1 MTWTQTFEEARGDA
15 QTLSELTDFNSLV
28 KLAEQV
34 GCELQ
39 QNGVSSRQIRVLL
52 SETTAGMS
60 RIRRGRTLGMD
71 AGATDSV
78 SQDEQ
83 DHEEKRKAARELQD
97 RAAQREAALLNISLV
112 YNAGRA
118 KRGEQAIR
126 QLTELMGEVTR
137 AVKTFEDFK
146 VLRKFSE
153 AVMAYFKFHGG
164 K

>member
-1 MTWTQTFEEARGDA
+1 MTWTQTFKAARGDA
-15 QTLSELTDFNSLV
+15 QTLSELADFNPLIE
-28 KLAEQV
+28 LAEQV
-34 GCELQ
+34 GRDLQ
-39 QNGVSSRQIRVLL
+39 RDGVSSRQIRVLL
-52 SETTAGMS
+52 SETTAGVS

-71 AGATDSV
+71 AGGTDTPPR
-78 SQDEQ
+78 DM
-83 DHEEKRKAARELQD
+83 QD

-118 KRGEQAIR
+118 KSGEHAIR
-126 QLTELMGEVTR
+126 QLTDLMGEVTR

>member
-1 MTWTQTFEEARGDA
+1 MTWTQDFKAARGPA
-15 QTLSELTDFNSLV
+15 TALSDIQDFNTLV
-28 KLAEQV
+28 SLAETV
-34 GCELQ
+34 GEELQ
-39 QNGVSSRQIRVLL
+39 RGSVSSRQIRVLL
-52 SETTAGMS
+52 SETTAGVS

-71 AGATDSV
+71 ATAV
-78 SQDEQ
+78 LDEEQ
-83 DHEEKRKAARELQD
+83 QN

-118 KRGEQAIR
+118 KSGEASIR
-126 QLTELMGEVTR
+126 QLTELMGEMTK
-137 AVKTFEDFK
+137 AVQTFEDFK